1 AADRKQ
7 DHPLALLRRQQI
19 DNHVDADM
27 DAGSHAVSGAELRH
41 PDEHEDAEFLRPG
54 NIELGKKGVDL
65 TQDYRHDR
73 DAVRFRPF
81 CTVDGEPS
89 TVAMNDGK
97 EDERRRSGN
106 ERRNQPL
113 LEMIEDAQEQAPRP
127 SERFSPLLH
136 RATLGGYPS
145 GGPRKC
151 RWPRLHWRG
160 PISSSSH

>member
-1 AADRKQ
+1 GKGAPPVGFPGRKKIENPGAPDR
-7 DHPLALLRRQQI
+7 DPS
-19 DNHVDADM
+19 
-27 DAGSHAVSGAELRH
+27 SHAVSGAELGH

-81 CTVDGEPS
+81 CTVDGEPG
-89 TVAMNDGK
+89 TVAMNDSK

-113 LEMIEDAQEQAPRP
+113 LEMI
-127 SERFSPLLH
+127 
-136 RATLGGYPS
+136 
-145 GGPRKC
+145 
-151 RWPRLHWRG
+151 
-160 PISSSSH
+160 